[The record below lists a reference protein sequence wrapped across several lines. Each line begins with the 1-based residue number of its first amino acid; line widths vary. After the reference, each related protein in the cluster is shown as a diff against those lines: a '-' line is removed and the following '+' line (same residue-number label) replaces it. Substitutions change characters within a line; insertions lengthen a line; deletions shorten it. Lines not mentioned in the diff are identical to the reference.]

1 MRRTS
6 IQPFALPV
14 LFCALCCAASAQTAP
29 TASKPGNV
37 SCTVRKSPMSPGDLA
52 FSHAEDAKAIELY
65 RDESKVAG
73 EEGDRT
79 HNALI
84 RALLRSGKIAEAE
97 SDARAWAA
105 NAPQNAWAVVSVGEV
120 QLRKAEID
128 DADIIMRKAAAIN
141 FCNAQVH
148 ADYAEYLDF
157 TGYHASAKAQIE
169 IAHRLDPIDDGI
181 AATWIHYQ
189 PRSARLAAVNAYL
202 ERSKFLTDRERKS
215 WETERDALS
224 KPPQFPCRLAT
235 PVKSTTI
242 PFHAIRDGNATGG
255 QASNVEWGF
264 VVSIDGKTRR
274 LELDTGAHGL
284 ILKHS
289 SAVSMGLDIQAHSA
303 AIGLGD
309 AGVVTTS
316 IARVKSI
323 KIGGLEF
330 QDCAV
335 EVLDKDQTIDGPDRG
350 YQVMEGQDGLIGGD
364 VFQNFLLTLDFPGHV
379 VKLDPLPRPQG
390 SATGDDATMMTGT
403 EAGDAPLRDRSIDPS
418 MASWTKVF
426 RDGHDLIIP
435 VRLNDGPTHLFIV
448 DTGAQVTI
456 ITPSAAREVTR
467 LQKGVAG
474 AIMGVSGEV
483 KNVYTTGPLTLDFA
497 GLRQPSDGLIA
508 TDSGIKNNH
517 IEISGLLG
525 QLTLRQLTL
534 RIDYRDQ
541 LINFVYDPSRIA
553 HCVQNVTIDDCY

>member
-65 RDESKVAG
+65 RDESKLAG

-390 SATGDDATMMTGT
+390 SAAGDDATMMTGT